1 MEANVT
7 LLKKAEAK
15 EVKFNWGVNFVTVN
29 CNLVTEELSSERCIY
44 DTGAGAN
51 VVNRFQRKLI
61 RNFQPC
67 DGNVIGAGG
76 RIVGAIVGVGTI
88 VVLGQEMPVYYGPN
102 LPKSVFSI
110 GVFTRD
116 YGFEVWFKGN
126 LCITW
131 IPKQLVL
138 KDRKDCEIIPIG
150 EDTLYAV
157 PANWFN

>member
-1 MEANVT
+1 M
-7 LLKKAEAK
+7 
-15 EVKFNWGVNFVTVN
+15 
-29 CNLVTEELSSERCIY
+29 RCIY

-88 VVLGQEMPVYYGPN
+88 VALGQEMPVYYGPD

-116 YGFEVWFKGN
+116 YGFEIWFKGN

-131 IPKQLVL
+131 LPKHTIRIGRP
-138 KDRKDCEIIPIG
+138 DYEIISVG
-150 EDTLYAV
+150 EDTLYDMPIA
-157 PANWFN
+157 WFN